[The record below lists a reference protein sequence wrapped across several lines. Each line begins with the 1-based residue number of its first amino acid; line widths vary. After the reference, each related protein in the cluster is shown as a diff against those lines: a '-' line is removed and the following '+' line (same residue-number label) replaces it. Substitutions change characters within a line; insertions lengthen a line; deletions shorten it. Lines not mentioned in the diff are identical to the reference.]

1 MVKKYQE
8 YRKRASA
15 LVTYVNTDE
24 GITIEYAL
32 DGQTHLAHFDCTNGK

>member
-8 YRKRASA
+8 YRKLASA

-24 GITIEYAL
+24 GITIEYTL
-32 DGQTHLAHFDCTNGK
+32 DGQTKVVHFDCTNR